1 MFTLV
6 IIAAVS
12 EITNYAISG
21 DRGRDRDR
29 DEVGKNSRD
38 NAPTHARFEAG

>member
-21 DRGRDRDR
+21 DRGRDRD
-29 DEVGKNSRD
+29 EVGKNSRD